1 MTKIR
6 NIALAAAF
14 AFGALATTGAQ
25 ASDGDLNVSLDGHA
39 SPYRGGGHTEWSIN
53 AKPGFE
59 LDDNGRYSRFVRES
73 ADPASFATAAGS
85 EAEAKKVWDVI
96 Y

>member
-25 ASDGDLNVSLDGHA
+25 ASDGDLNISHA
-39 SPYRGGGHTEWSIN
+39 IQAAPYQGGGHTEWSIN
-53 AKPGFE
+53 AKSGFE
-59 LDDNGRYSRFVRES
+59 LDDNGRYSRFVPAS
-73 ADPASFATAAGS
+73 VDPAHFATAAGS
-85 EAEAKKVWDVI
+85 EAEKVEDFI